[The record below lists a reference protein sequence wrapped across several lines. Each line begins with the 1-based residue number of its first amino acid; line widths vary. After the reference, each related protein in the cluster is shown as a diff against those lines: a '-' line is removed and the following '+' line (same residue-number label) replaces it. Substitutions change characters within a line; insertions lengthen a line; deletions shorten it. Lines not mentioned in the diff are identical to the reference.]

1 LKTIDDDAHYPEGP
15 LYIDGTL
22 HWVEFVRD
30 AVMILEPGARNK
42 RVLWRCEGVG
52 PAAVARGAGEVLWLT
67 GYGDNTVV
75 CIGRGGE
82 TREVLRGD
90 AAGRPFLGPNDLVL
104 DERGGLYFTASGVFE
119 LDAPVQGEVYYRAPD
134 GGVRSVADAI
144 HYANGLALTP
154 DGGALYVAEHL
165 QNRVLRYEVGP
176 GGALSGRRVFAELA
190 RVAPPPRFEDP
201 RLGPDGMKVAAD
213 GRLLVAQYGGGRVI
227 ALDPG
232 GGFAGELR
240 LPHRFTT
247 NVALE
252 PAGERLWIT
261 AFAAEEA
268 PCRGGVFEARSSS
281 IE

>member
-1 LKTIDDDAHYPEGP
+1 MKQLDDDAHYPEGP
-15 LYIDGTL
+15 LYIGGTL
-22 HWVEFVRD
+22 YWVEFVRD
-30 AVMILEPGARNK
+30 AVMVLEPGADGK
-42 RVLWRCEGVG
+42 RTLWRCEGVG
-52 PAAVARGAGEVLWLT
+52 PAAVARGAGDALWLT

-75 CIGRGGE
+75 CIGRDGA
-82 TREVLRGD
+82 TREVLREGAD
-90 AAGRPFLGPNDLVL
+90 GRPFLGPNDLVL
-104 DERGGLYFTASGVFE
+104 DRHGGLYFTASGVFE

-134 GGVRSVADAI
+134 GGVRSVADQI

-154 DGGALYVAEHL
+154 DGGALYVAEHFR
-165 QNRVLRYEVGP
+165 NRVLRYEVGP

-190 RVAPPPRFEDP
+190 RVAPPPPCEDP
-201 RLGPDGMKVAAD
+201 RLGPDGMKVTRD

-232 GGFAGELR
+232 GGFIGALR

-261 AFAAEEA
+261 AFADEEA
-268 PCRGGVFEARSSS
+268 PCRGGVFEARYAS